1 MYFGAICGNAAFSIR
16 PEQLARALEERGF
29 ESAWFPEHTHI
40 PASRK
45 TPYPFGGDL
54 PEVYWSM
61 MDPFASCMAAA
72 AATER
77 LKVGTGICLVVEH
90 EPIYLA
96 KQIATIDV
104 LSGGRILFG
113 IGGGWNAEEMENH
126 GTPFDRR
133 FQLLR
138 ERVLAMKEIW
148 TQDEASFSGEFVTF
162 EKIWQMPKPV
172 QAPHPPVLFGGVRP
186 KGLKRVVEFCDGLI
200 LVDAD
205 GGESLARARVALREH
220 ADAAG
225 RDMTTIETTVFT
237 QAKPEVALYEGYR
250 ELGVDRVVH
259 FVADRGDERVL
270 KSLDAAA
277 ALIPKFA

>member
-29 ESAWFPEHTHI
+29 GSAWFPEHTHI
-40 PASRK
+40 PASRE

-72 AATER
+72 TATER

-104 LSGGRILFG
+104 LSGGRMLFG

-133 FQLLR
+133 FKLLR

-172 QAPHPPVLFGGVRP
+172 QAPHPPLLFGGVGP

-250 ELGVDRVVH
+250 EQGVDRVVH

-270 KSLDAAA
+270 KSLDAA
-277 ALIPKFA
+277 PR